1 MKLAQTLRSWA
12 SKYGS
17 EAALVG
23 RVAVA
28 AFIPPGANVLI
39 EKGLEAAFEYIQSH
53 PDKAVNETVLSQ
65 QVQAA
70 GLDSNQTQHLSQLV
84 QQIDHAGSNTLDQ
97 AFSQHKAG
105 LSRDQVEQHLRQVI
119 ATDPTLS
126 ALRNSLEKVSSSLL
140 KLTEQ
145 GEVLI
150 AGQAY
155 QAAALE
161 EMMQM
166 IRGMAQQMNL
176 GSAIP
181 TASNQLLEAS
191 HLVSSSS
198 HHSASLLDATNLTS
212 GRDHHSSSFNALD
225 QLNQNPLVQS
235 SSSSGA
241 KALRANTKTSMSATD
256 LVARFKQ
263 LSQGKNTLLDGFAR
277 AEQRSSDVHT
287 FDCPQVGQGR
297 VALSMLEVGHQP
309 LLIVKWLCETWSY
322 SLPDALI
329 ATQNT
334 PVIIQRSDQFVQ
346 LGQAQQALS
355 QLGAK
360 LQLKT

>member
-17 EAALVG
+17 EAAFVG

-53 PDKAVNETVLSQ
+53 PEKAVNETALSQ

-70 GLDSNQTQHLSQLV
+70 GLDLNQTQHLSQLV

-97 AFSQHKAG
+97 AFSQQKAG
-105 LSRDQVEQHLRQVI
+105 LSRDQVEQNLRQVI

-126 ALRNSLEKVSSSLL
+126 ALRTSLEKVSSSLL

-176 GSAIP
+176 GSAMP
-181 TASNQLLEAS
+181 TASHQLLEAS
-191 HLVSSSS
+191 SLMSSSND
-198 HHSASLLDATNLTS
+198 HSASLLDAFNLTS
-212 GRDHHSSSFNALD
+212 NQGNSSSFNALD
-225 QLNQNPLVQS
+225 ELNQS
-235 SSSSGA
+235 SSVQQSSLSGA
-241 KALRANTKTSMSATD
+241 KTLGSNAKTGMSAAD

-263 LSQGKNTLLDGFAR
+263 ISQGNNAFLDGFAR
-277 AEQRSSDVHT
+277 AEQKASDTHT